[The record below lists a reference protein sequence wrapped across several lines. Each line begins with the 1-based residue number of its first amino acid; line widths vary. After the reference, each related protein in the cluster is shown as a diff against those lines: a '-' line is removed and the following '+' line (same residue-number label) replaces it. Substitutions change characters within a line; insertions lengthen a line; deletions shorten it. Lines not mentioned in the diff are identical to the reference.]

1 MKYSLATYFSKAF
14 LAILDWD
21 LVKKSQVI
29 LLYASFAAAAI
40 YFIQIKYMYHPLAN
54 TELLVKFQW
63 LYPSVFILN
72 ILLILFG
79 FLIKNKPNVH
89 IYYVLFLSVYYPFSL
104 LGLPIGIGLLNMLN
118 GVIFMGIT
126 FTALLLFPR
135 FSVYFGLV
143 AYVIAFYLLCALTV
157 LGYLDYAM
165 AYKPYTLL
173 HKDVQSAQII
183 YSMFYTTL
191 YAVFTITLFDI
202 SIERWRRYNSKIQK
216 LSCTDELTGLLNRRG
231 VKQVVDFQMQQA
243 QILHRE
249 TSLIMVDIDNFK
261 KINDQYGHYQGDLV
275 LRHVADILKQ
285 NLRANDV
292 IARYGGEE
300 FVVLLPFTSIEN
312 AVALAEGCRKAL
324 QQSSIAVNETE
335 RLYVQACFGVSSTAR
350 MDFDYMKLFGQAD
363 KALYQAKH
371 NGKNQVRTFSIS

>member
-29 LLYASFAAAAI
+29 LLYASFAAAVI

>member
-29 LLYASFAAAAI
+29 LLYASFTAAAI
-40 YFIQIKYMYHPLAN
+40 YFTQIKYMYHPLAN

-89 IYYVLFLSVYYPFSL
+89 IYYVLFLLVYYPFSL

-143 AYVIAFYLLCALTV
+143 AYVIACYLLSALTV
-157 LGYLDYAM
+157 LGYLDYAV
-165 AYKPYTLL
+165 AYKPYTLM

-191 YAVFTITLFDI
+191 YAAFTITLFDI

-243 QILHRE
+243 QIIHRE

-275 LRHVADILKQ
+275 LRHVANILRE

-324 QQSSIAVNETE
+324 EQSSIAVNETE

>member
-29 LLYASFAAAAI
+29 LLYASFEAAVI

-54 TELLVKFQW
+54 TELLLKLQW

-79 FLIKNKPNVH
+79 FLIKSKPNVH
-89 IYYVLFLSVYYPFSL
+89 IYYVLFLSVYYPFSM

-143 AYVIAFYLLCALTV
+143 AYVIACYLLSALTV
-157 LGYLDYAM
+157 LGYLDYAV
-165 AYKPYTLL
+165 AYKPYTLM

-191 YAVFTITLFDI
+191 YAAFTITLFDI

-231 VKQVVDFQMQQA
+231 VNEIIDLQMQQA
-243 QILHRE
+243 QITHRE

-261 KINDQYGHYQGDLV
+261 KINDQYGHHQGDLV
-275 LRHVADILKQ
+275 LKHVASILRKS
-285 NLRANDV
+285 LRTSDV
-292 IARYGGEE
+292 IGRYGGEE
-300 FVVLLPFTSIEN
+300 FVILLPFTSIEN
-312 AVALAEGCRKAL
+312 AVLVAETCRKAL
-324 QQSSIAVNETE
+324 EQTSVEVKENEM
-335 RLYVQACFGVSSTAR
+335 LYIKACFGVSSTAFSG
-350 MDFDYMKLFGQAD
+350 FDYTGLFEQAD
-363 KALYQAKH
+363 QALYDAKH
-371 NGKNQVRTFSIS
+371 NGKNQVRTAFTL

>member
-191 YAVFTITLFDI
+191 FATFTIALFDI

-243 QILHRE
+243 QIIQRE

>member
-118 GVIFMGIT
+118 GVIFMGII

-191 YAVFTITLFDI
+191 FATFTIALFDI

-231 VKQVVDFQMQQA
+231 VNQVVDFQMQQA
-243 QILHRE
+243 QIIQRE

-371 NGKNQVRTFSIS
+371 NGKNQVRTFSTL

>member
-29 LLYASFAAAAI
+29 LLYASFEAAVI

-54 TELLVKFQW
+54 TELLLKLQW

-89 IYYVLFLSVYYPFSL
+89 IYYVLFLSVYYPFSM

-143 AYVIAFYLLCALTV
+143 AYVIACYLLSALTV
-157 LGYLDYAM
+157 LGYLDYAL

-173 HKDVQSAQII
+173 HKDVQNTQII

-191 YAVFTITLFDI
+191 YAAFTITLFDI
-202 SIERWRRYNSKIQK
+202 SVERWRRYNSKIQK

-231 VKQVVDFQMQQA
+231 VNEIIDLQMQQA
-243 QILHRE
+243 QITHRE

-261 KINDQYGHYQGDLV
+261 NINDQYGHNQGDLV
-275 LRHVADILKQ
+275 LKHVANILRK
-285 NLRANDV
+285 NLRASDV
-292 IARYGGEE
+292 IGRYGGEE
-300 FVVLLPFTSIEN
+300 FVILLPFTSIEN
-312 AVALAEGCRKAL
+312 AVSVAEVCRKAL
-324 QQSSIAVNETE
+324 EQTAVEVKENEM
-335 RLYVQACFGVSSTAR
+335 LYIKACFGVSSTAFSG
-350 MDFDYMKLFGQAD
+350 FDYTGLFEQAD
-363 KALYQAKH
+363 QALYDAKH
-371 NGKNQVRTFSIS
+371 NGKNQVRTAFTL

>member
-191 YAVFTITLFDI
+191 YAVFTIALFDI

-231 VKQVVDFQMQQA
+231 VNQVVDFQMQQA
-243 QILHRE
+243 QIIQRE

-371 NGKNQVRTFSIS
+371 NGKNQVRTFSTL

>member
-1 MKYSLATYFSKAF
+1 MKYPLLKHINKIF
-14 LAILDWD
+14 LAMLDWD

-29 LLYASFAAAAI
+29 LLYASFEAAVI

-54 TELLVKFQW
+54 TELLLKLQW

-79 FLIKNKPNVH
+79 FLIKSKPNVH

-118 GVIFMGIT
+118 GVIFMGII

-191 YAVFTITLFDI
+191 YAAFTITLFDI

-231 VKQVVDFQMQQA
+231 VNQVVDFQMQQA
-243 QILHRE
+243 QIIQRE

-371 NGKNQVRTFSIS
+371 NGKNQVRTAFTL

>member
-29 LLYASFAAAAI
+29 LLYASFEAAVI

-54 TELLVKFQW
+54 TELLLKLQW

-79 FLIKNKPNVH
+79 FLIKSKPNVH
-89 IYYVLFLSVYYPFSL
+89 IYYVLFLSVYYPFST

-143 AYVIAFYLLCALTV
+143 AYVIACYLLSALTV

-173 HKDVQSAQII
+173 HKDVQNTQII

-191 YAVFTITLFDI
+191 YAAFTITLFDI
-202 SIERWRRYNSKIQK
+202 SVERWRRYNSKIEK

-231 VKQVVDFQMQQA
+231 VNEIIDLQMQQA
-243 QILHRE
+243 QITHRE

-261 KINDQYGHYQGDLV
+261 NINDQYGHHQGDLV
-275 LRHVADILKQ
+275 LKHVANILRK
-285 NLRANDV
+285 NLRASDV
-292 IARYGGEE
+292 IGRYGGEE
-300 FVVLLPFTSIEN
+300 FVILLPFTSIEN
-312 AVALAEGCRKAL
+312 AVSVAEVCRKAL
-324 QQSSIAVNETE
+324 EQTAVEVKENEM
-335 RLYVQACFGVSSTAR
+335 LYIKACFGVSSTAFSG
-350 MDFDYMKLFGQAD
+350 FDYTGLFEQAD
-363 KALYQAKH
+363 QALYDAKH
-371 NGKNQVRTFSIS
+371 NGKNQVRTAFTL

>member
-1 MKYSLATYFSKAF
+1 MSYSLPRNIIKAF
-14 LAILDWD
+14 VLILDWD
-21 LVKKSQVI
+21 LVKKSQLI
-29 LLYASFAAAAI
+29 LLYASFIAAVI

-54 TELLVKFQW
+54 TELLLKLQW

-191 YAVFTITLFDI
+191 HAVFTITLFDI
-202 SIERWRRYNSKIQK
+202 SIERWRRYNSKIEK

-231 VKQVVDFQMQQA
+231 VNQIIDLQMQQA
-243 QILHRE
+243 QITHRE

-261 KINDQYGHYQGDLV
+261 NINDQYGHHQGDLV

-371 NGKNQVRTFSIS
+371 NGKNQVRTFSI

>member
-29 LLYASFAAAAI
+29 LLYASFEAAVI

-54 TELLVKFQW
+54 TELLLKLQW

-79 FLIKNKPNVH
+79 FLIKSKPNVH
-89 IYYVLFLSVYYPFSL
+89 IYYVLFLSVYYPFSM

-143 AYVIAFYLLCALTV
+143 AYVIACYLLSALTV

-191 YAVFTITLFDI
+191 YAAFTITLFDI

-231 VKQVVDFQMQQA
+231 VNEIIDLQMQQA
-243 QILHRE
+243 QITHRE

-261 KINDQYGHYQGDLV
+261 KINDQYGHHQGDLV
-275 LRHVADILKQ
+275 LKHVASILRKS
-285 NLRANDV
+285 LRTSDV
-292 IARYGGEE
+292 IGRYGGEE
-300 FVVLLPFTSIEN
+300 FVILLPFTSIEN
-312 AVALAEGCRKAL
+312 AVLVAETCRKAL
-324 QQSSIAVNETE
+324 EQTSVEVKENEM
-335 RLYVQACFGVSSTAR
+335 LYIKACFGVSSTAFSG
-350 MDFDYMKLFGQAD
+350 FDYTGLFEQAD
-363 KALYQAKH
+363 QALYDAKH
-371 NGKNQVRTFSIS
+371 NGKNQVRTAFTL

>member
-29 LLYASFAAAAI
+29 LLYASFEAAVI

-54 TELLVKFQW
+54 TELLLKLQW
-63 LYPSVFILN
+63 LYPIVFILN

-191 YAVFTITLFDI
+191 FATFTIALFDI

-371 NGKNQVRTFSIS
+371 NGKNQVRTFSI

>member
-1 MKYSLATYFSKAF
+1 MKYYLPRYISKAF
-14 LAILDWD
+14 LVILDWD
-21 LVKKSQVI
+21 LVKKAQSI
-29 LLYASFAAAAI
+29 LWYASFIAAVI

-191 YAVFTITLFDI
+191 HAVFTITLFDI

-231 VKQVVDFQMQQA
+231 VNEIIDLQMQQA

>member
-89 IYYVLFLSVYYPFSL
+89 IYYVLFLSVYYPFSM

-143 AYVIAFYLLCALTV
+143 AYVIACYLLSALTV
-157 LGYLDYAM
+157 LGYLDYAV
-165 AYKPYTLL
+165 AYKPYTLM

-191 YAVFTITLFDI
+191 YAAFTITLFDI

-216 LSCTDELTGLLNRRG
+216 LSCTDE
-231 VKQVVDFQMQQA
+231 
-243 QILHRE
+243 
-249 TSLIMVDIDNFK
+249 
-261 KINDQYGHYQGDLV
+261 
-275 LRHVADILKQ
+275 
-285 NLRANDV
+285 
-292 IARYGGEE
+292 
-300 FVVLLPFTSIEN
+300 
-312 AVALAEGCRKAL
+312 
-324 QQSSIAVNETE
+324 
-335 RLYVQACFGVSSTAR
+335 
-350 MDFDYMKLFGQAD
+350 
-363 KALYQAKH
+363 
-371 NGKNQVRTFSIS
+371 

>member
-29 LLYASFAAAAI
+29 LLYASFEAAVI

-54 TELLVKFQW
+54 TELLLKLQW

-79 FLIKNKPNVH
+79 FLIKSKPNVH
-89 IYYVLFLSVYYPFSL
+89 IYYVLFLSVYYPFSM

-143 AYVIAFYLLCALTV
+143 AYVIACYLLSALTV

-173 HKDVQSAQII
+173 HKDVQNTQII

-191 YAVFTITLFDI
+191 YAAFTITLFDI
-202 SIERWRRYNSKIQK
+202 SVERWRRYNSKIEK

-231 VKQVVDFQMQQA
+231 VNEIIDLQMQQA
-243 QILHRE
+243 QITHRE

-261 KINDQYGHYQGDLV
+261 NINDQYGHHQGDLV
-275 LRHVADILKQ
+275 LKHVASILRK
-285 NLRANDV
+285 NLRTSDV
-292 IARYGGEE
+292 IGRYGGEE
-300 FVVLLPFTSIEN
+300 FVILLPFTSIEN
-312 AVALAEGCRKAL
+312 AVLVAETCRKAL
-324 QQSSIAVNETE
+324 EQTAVEVKENEM
-335 RLYVQACFGVSSTAR
+335 LYIKACFGVSSTAFSG
-350 MDFDYMKLFGQAD
+350 FDYTGLFEQAD
-363 KALYQAKH
+363 KALYEAKH
-371 NGKNQVRTFSIS
+371 NGKNQVRTAFTL

>member
-21 LVKKSQVI
+21 LVKKSQLI
-29 LLYASFAAAAI
+29 LLYASFIAAVI

>member
-29 LLYASFAAAAI
+29 LLYASFTAAAI

-191 YAVFTITLFDI
+191 FATFTIALFDI

-243 QILHRE
+243 QIIQRE

>member
-29 LLYASFAAAAI
+29 LLYASFEAAVI

-54 TELLVKFQW
+54 TELLLKLQW

-79 FLIKNKPNVH
+79 FLIKSKPNVH
-89 IYYVLFLSVYYPFSL
+89 IYYVLFLSVYYPFSM

-143 AYVIAFYLLCALTV
+143 AYVIACYLLSALTV

-173 HKDVQSAQII
+173 HKDVQNTQII

-191 YAVFTITLFDI
+191 YVAFTITLFDI
-202 SIERWRRYNSKIQK
+202 SVERWRRYNSKIEK
-216 LSCTDELTGLLNRRG
+216 LSSTDELTGLLNRRG
-231 VKQVVDFQMQQA
+231 VNEIIDLQMQQA
-243 QILHRE
+243 QITHRE

-261 KINDQYGHYQGDLV
+261 NINDQYGHHQGDLV
-275 LRHVADILKQ
+275 LKHVASILRK
-285 NLRANDV
+285 NLRTSDV
-292 IARYGGEE
+292 IGRYGGEE
-300 FVVLLPFTSIEN
+300 FVILLPFTSIEN
-312 AVALAEGCRKAL
+312 AVLVAETCRKAL
-324 QQSSIAVNETE
+324 EQTAIEVKENEM
-335 RLYVQACFGVSSTAR
+335 LYIKACFGVSSTAFSG
-350 MDFDYMKLFGQAD
+350 FDYTGLFEQAD
-363 KALYQAKH
+363 KALYEAKH
-371 NGKNQVRTFSIS
+371 NGKNQVRTAFTL

>member
-21 LVKKSQVI
+21 LVKKSQLI
-29 LLYASFAAAAI
+29 LLYASFIAAVI

-118 GVIFMGIT
+118 GVIFMGII

-191 YAVFTITLFDI
+191 YAVFTIALFDI

-243 QILHRE
+243 QIIQRE

>member
-21 LVKKSQVI
+21 LVKKSQLI
-29 LLYASFAAAAI
+29 LLYASFIAAVI

-191 YAVFTITLFDI
+191 HAVFTITLFDI

-231 VKQVVDFQMQQA
+231 VNEIIDLQMQQA

-324 QQSSIAVNETE
+324 EKSVVKVKETE
-335 RLYVQACFGVSSTAR
+335 SFHVYACFGVSST
-350 MDFDYMKLFGQAD
+350 DHVGYDYLDLFDQAD
-363 KALYQAKH
+363 KALYQAKR
-371 NGKNQVRTFSIS
+371 NGKNQVRTVFTL

>member
-29 LLYASFAAAAI
+29 LLYASFEAAVI

-54 TELLVKFQW
+54 TELLLKLQW

-89 IYYVLFLSVYYPFSL
+89 IYYVLFLSVYYPFSM

-143 AYVIAFYLLCALTV
+143 AYVIACYLLSALTV
-157 LGYLDYAM
+157 LGYLDYAV
-165 AYKPYTLL
+165 AYKPYTLM
-173 HKDVQSAQII
+173 HKDIQSAQII

-191 YAVFTITLFDI
+191 YAAFTITLFDI

-243 QILHRE
+243 QIIHRE

-275 LRHVADILKQ
+275 LRHVANILRE

-324 QQSSIAVNETE
+324 EQSSIAVNETE